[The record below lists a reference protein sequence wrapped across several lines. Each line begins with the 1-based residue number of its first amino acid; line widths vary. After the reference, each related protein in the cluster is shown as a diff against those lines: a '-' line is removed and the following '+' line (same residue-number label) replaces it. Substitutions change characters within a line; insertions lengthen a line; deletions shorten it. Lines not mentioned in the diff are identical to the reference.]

1 MLIKFCLSATQV
13 GGILNQMRI
22 RFSALLLLAFSSLL
36 AQPVALKGGAH
47 SKALLH
53 LEVTQA
59 KPGSTV
65 YAALEFTLDKDWH
78 IYYKNPGDSGI
89 APTVKIKTAEVT
101 PGAILFPPPEKIVAA
116 SLTSYGYHGHTV
128 LLVPL
133 SIAPNTPAG
142 KLKVEGKLDYLECR
156 ESCLPAGGDFSFDLP
171 VGETTQ
177 NDAGAAPVFNAA
189 REKLS
194 RPSPFEIRKISEN
207 SFSIQLPTSA
217 AEVVAIPDPL
227 GAVDVPTPQAT
238 VEKNL
243 VRLEYPAGKKRSE
256 SLLLSLRD
264 KDQWSH
270 YTVVLPAASAETP
283 VLLYFLFA
291 VLGGLILNFM
301 PCVLPVLSLKAMSL
315 VSPSSDLGR
324 GSGGGAWPYTL
335 GVIATFSAVGGLFL
349 ILRASGQ
356 AIGWGFQLQNPIFV
370 AAIAILFAV
379 MALNLFGV
387 FEIRVPAIT
396 TRPAIG
402 EAMTGVIA
410 VVAATPC
417 TAPFMASALGAAL
430 TLPAA
435 AGFLMFPLLGLGM
448 ALPFIVLAV
457 FPRAGKI
464 LPKPGNWL
472 ITFKGVLGFMMAGSA
487 LWLVWVFG
495 SLTNAAFSLL
505 TAILLIA
512 FALYIYGKHQVTPAR
527 RAVKIARYAAMVVA
541 LVFAFRFAFVGLTP
555 AAKTN
560 TEAGVWK
567 NFSPAAVQAEI
578 AAKNPVFV
586 DFTADWC
593 LSCKVNEQ
601 VAFTDKVMKLF
612 AERRVI
618 LFKADFTN
626 LDDVIANEI
635 TRLGR
640 AGVPVYAF
648 YDRGG
653 NLTLLPQVLTEGLMI
668 ENIQNLTN

>member
-1 MLIKFCLSATQV
+1 MRPGFLAPLFLIST
-13 GGILNQMRI
+13 
-22 RFSALLLLAFSSLL
+22 ALPAK
-36 AQPVALKGGAH
+36 PVALKGGAH
-47 SKALLH
+47 SKTFLH
-53 LEVTQA
+53 LEATQA

-65 YAALEFTLDKDWH
+65 YAAIEFTLDKDWH

-89 APTVKIKTAEVT
+89 APTVKIKTPDIS
-101 PGAILFPPPEKIVAA
+101 PGEILFPPPEKIIAA
-116 SLTSYGYHGHTV
+116 SLTSYGYHGRVV

-133 SIAPNTPAG
+133 TVAAGTKPG

-156 ESCLPAGGDFSFDLP
+156 ESCLPAGGDFSFDLSI
-171 VGETTQ
+171 GDTALA
-177 NDAGAAPVFNAA
+177 DASEAALFNTA
-189 REKLS
+189 REKLP
-194 RPSPFEIRKISEN
+194 RPSPFEIRKLSEN
-207 SFSIQLPTSA
+207 SFNIQLPINA
-217 AEVVAIPDPL
+217 AEVIAIPDPL

-243 VRLEYPAGKKRSE
+243 VRLEYPAGKKRSDG
-256 SLLLSLRD
+256 LLLSLRD

-270 YTVVLPAASAETP
+270 YTVALPQASGETP

-291 VLGGLILNFM
+291 ILGGLILNFM

-315 VSPSSDLGR
+315 A
-324 GSGGGAWPYTL
+324 GGGEKKSPWPYTL
-335 GVIATFSAVGGLFL
+335 GVIAAFSAVGGLFL

-370 AAIAILFAV
+370 AAIAILFAI
-379 MALNLFGV
+379 MALNLFSV

-430 TLPAA
+430 TLPVI

-448 ALPFIVLAV
+448 ALPFLLLAV

-464 LPKPGNWL
+464 FPKPGNWL

-512 FALYIYGKHQVTPAR
+512 FSLYIYGKHQVTPAGR
-527 RAVKIARYAAMVVA
+527 TVKIFRYAAMAVA

-555 AAKTN
+555 AAKSN
-560 TEAGVWK
+560 SEAGVWK
-567 NFSPAAVQAEI
+567 NFSPAAVNAEI

-601 VAFTDKVMKLF
+601 VAFTEKVMKLF

-626 LDDVIANEI
+626 LDDTIANEI
-635 TRLGR
+635 ARLGR

-648 YDRGG
+648 YDRRG

>member
-1 MLIKFCLSATQV
+1 MRRSGAKPKFCLSATRL
-13 GGILNQMRI
+13 GGILKQMRI
-22 RFSALLLLAFSSLL
+22 QLLALLLLPFSALL
-36 AQPVALKGGAH
+36 AQPVALTGGAH

-59 KPGSTV
+59 KPSSTV
-65 YAALEFTLDKDWH
+65 SAALEFTLDKDWH

-89 APTVKIKTAEVT
+89 APTVKIKTAEIT
-101 PGAILFPPPEKIVAA
+101 PGEILFPPPEKIIAA
-116 SLTSYGYHGHTV
+116 SLTSYGYHGRPV

-133 SIAPNTPAG
+133 TVAASAKAG

-171 VGETTQ
+171 IGETALT
-177 NDAGAAPVFNAA
+177 DASEAALFNNA
-189 REKLS
+189 REKLP
-194 RPSPFEIRKISEN
+194 RPSPFEIRKLSEN
-207 SFSIQLPTSA
+207 SFSIQLPIST
-217 AEVVAIPDPL
+217 AEVIAIPDPL

-243 VRLEYPAGKKRSE
+243 VRLEYPAGKKRSDG
-256 SLLLSLRD
+256 LLLSLRD
-264 KDQWSH
+264 KDQWLH
-270 YTVVLPAASAETP
+270 YTVTLPQASGETP
-283 VLLYFLFA
+283 LLLYFLFA
-291 VLGGLILNFM
+291 ILGGLILNFM

-315 VSPSSDLGR
+315 A
-324 GSGGGAWPYTL
+324 GGGEKKIPWPYTL
-335 GVIATFSAVGGLFL
+335 GVIAAFSAVGGLFL
-349 ILRASGQ
+349 IMRASGQ

-370 AAIAILFAV
+370 AAMAILFAV
-379 MALNLFGV
+379 MAINLFGI

-448 ALPFIVLAV
+448 ALPFLLLAV

-464 LPKPGNWL
+464 FPKPGNWL

-495 SLTNAAFSLL
+495 SLTSAAFSLL

-512 FALYIYGKHQVTPAR
+512 FSLYIYGKHQVTPAGR
-527 RAVKIARYAAMVVA
+527 TVKIFRYAAMVVA

-560 TEAGVWK
+560 SEPGVWK
-567 NFSPAAVQAEI
+567 TFSPAAVNAEI

-601 VAFTDKVMKLF
+601 VAFTEKVMKLF

-626 LDDVIANEI
+626 FDDTIANEI

-640 AGVPVYAF
+640 AGVPIYAF
-648 YDRGG
+648 YDRRG

>member
-1 MLIKFCLSATQV
+1 
-13 GGILNQMRI
+13 MRI
-22 RFSALLLLAFSSLL
+22 QLFALLLLPMGVLFAKPLTI
-36 AQPVALKGGAH
+36 KGGAH
-47 SKALLH
+47 SQVTLH
-53 LEVTQA
+53 LETLQA
-59 KPGSTV
+59 KPGDSV
-65 YAALEFTLDKDWH
+65 YAAFEFTLDKDWH

-89 APTVKIKTAEVT
+89 APTIKIKTPEIT
-101 PGAILFPPPEKIVAA
+101 PLEILFPPPEKIIAA
-116 SLTSYGYHGHTV
+116 SLTSYGYHGHAV

-133 SIAPNTPAG
+133 KVVADTKAG
-142 KLKVEGKLDYLECR
+142 TVKVEGKLDYLECR
-156 ESCLPAGGDFSFDLP
+156 ESCLPAGGDFSFDLTI
-171 VGETTQ
+171 GETTQ
-177 NDAGAAPVFNAA
+177 IEAAAAAVFNAA
-189 REKLS
+189 REKLP
-194 RPSPFEIRKISEN
+194 RPSPFEIRKLSEN
-207 SFSIQLPTSA
+207 SFSIQLPINA
-217 AEVVAIPDPL
+217 AEVIAIPDPL

-243 VRLEYPAGKKRSE
+243 VRLEYPAEKKRSDG
-256 SLLLSLRD
+256 LLLSLRD

-270 YTVVLPAASAETP
+270 YTVTLPQSGGETP

-291 VLGGLILNFM
+291 ILGGLILNFM

-315 VSPSSDLGR
+315 A
-324 GSGGGAWPYTL
+324 GGGEKKSPWPYTL
-335 GVIATFSAVGGLFL
+335 GVIAAFSAVGGLFL
-349 ILRASGQ
+349 VLRASGQ

-379 MALNLFGV
+379 MAINLFGV

-448 ALPFIVLAV
+448 ALPFLLLAV

-464 LPKPGNWL
+464 FPKPGNWL

-512 FALYIYGKHQVTPAR
+512 FSLYIYGKHQVTPAR
-527 RAVKIARYAAMVVA
+527 LTVKIVRYTAMAVA

-555 AAKTN
+555 AAKSN
-560 TEAGVWK
+560 SEAGVWK
-567 NFSPAAVQAEI
+567 TFSPAAVNAEI

-601 VAFTDKVMKLF
+601 VAFTEKVMKLF

-648 YDRGG
+648 YDRRG
-653 NLTLLPQVLTEGLMI
+653 NLTLLPQVLTEGLML

>member
-1 MLIKFCLSATQV
+1 
-13 GGILNQMRI
+13 MRI
-22 RFSALLLLAFSSLL
+22 KIGVCIFLAAAALGAEGV
-36 AQPVALKGGAH
+36 PVKGGLH
-47 SKALLH
+47 SKVTLH
-53 LEVTQA
+53 LENSTV

-65 YAALEFTLDKDWH
+65 YAALEFALDKDWH

-89 APTVKIKTAEVT
+89 APTVKINTAEVI
-101 PGAILFPPPEKIVAA
+101 PGEILFPPPEKIVAA
-116 SLTSYGYHGHTV
+116 SLTSYGYHGRTV

-133 SIAPNTPAG
+133 NIATASKPG
-142 KLKVEGKLDYLECR
+142 KLKVEGKLEYLECR
-156 ESCLPAGGDFSFDLP
+156 ESCLPAGGDFSFDMP

-177 NDAGAAPVFNAA
+177 NDAGAAAVFNAA
-189 REKLS
+189 REKLP

-207 SFSIQLPTSA
+207 SFSIQLPISA
-217 AEVVAIPDPL
+217 AEIAAIPDPL

-238 VEKNL
+238 IEKNL

-256 SLLLSLRD
+256 GLLLSLRD

-270 YTVVLPAASAETP
+270 YTVALPTASAETP

-315 VSPSSDLGR
+315 VSEKPLPASGTPPLAKGR
-324 GSGGGAWPYTL
+324 GRAWGYTL
-335 GVIATFSAVGGLFL
+335 GVIATFSAIGGLFL

-379 MALNLFGV
+379 MAINLFGV

-448 ALPFIVLAV
+448 ALPFSVLAV

-512 FALYIYGKHQVTPAR
+512 FALYIYGKHQVTPAGR
-527 RAVKIARYAAMVVA
+527 PVKIARYAAMVVA

-601 VAFTDKVMKLF
+601 VAFTDKVMQRF

-626 LDDVIANEI
+626 LDETIANEI

-648 YDRGG
+648 YDKNG
-653 NLTLLPQVLTEGLMI
+653 NLTLLPQVLTEGLML
-668 ENIQNLTN
+668 EQIQNLTN

>member
-1 MLIKFCLSATQV
+1 MLRS
-13 GGILNQMRI
+13 
-22 RFSALLLLAFSSLL
+22 LLLLSALIYGANL
-36 AQPVALKGGAH
+36 PVSAAEMLKAGH
-47 SKALLH
+47 
-53 LEVTQA
+53 
-59 KPGSTV
+59 STV
-65 YAALEFTLDKDWH
+65 HLHREATQLSPGAKSWLALEFKLDPHWH

-89 APTVKIKTAEVT
+89 APTVKMKTPEVT
-101 PGAILFPPPEKIVAA
+101 AGDILFPPPEKIVAA
-116 SLTSYGYHGHTV
+116 TLVSYGYHDRVV
-128 LLVPL
+128 LLVPFT
-133 SIAPNTPAG
+133 IAATTKSG
-142 KLKVEGKLDYLECR
+142 TLKAQGKLDYLECR

-171 VGETTQ
+171 IGDLTKPDEKT
-177 NDAGAAPVFNAA
+177 AALFNAA
-189 REKLS
+189 REKLP
-194 RPSPFEIRKISEN
+194 RPSPFKITRNSDNDFSVLLPVTPNEI
-207 SFSIQLPTSA
+207 L
-217 AEVVAIPDPL
+217 AIPDPL
-227 GAVDVPTPQAT
+227 GSVDVQAPKT
-238 VEKNL
+238 TIENNL
-243 VRLEYPAGKKRSE
+243 IRLAYVPGKKRSDG
-256 SLLLSLRD
+256 LLLAIRD

-270 YTVVLPAASAETP
+270 YTVALPQDSGETP
-283 VLLYFLFA
+283 VVLYFLFA
-291 VLGGLILNFM
+291 ILGGLLLNFM

-315 VSPSSDLGR
+315 AKA
-324 GSGGGAWPYTL
+324 GSEQRSIRHALPYTF
-335 GVIATFSAVGGLFL
+335 GVIGAFSAVGGLFL

-370 AAIAILFAV
+370 AAMAILFAA
-379 MALNLFGV
+379 MALNLLGV
-387 FEIRVPAIT
+387 FEIQVPALT

-410 VVAATPC
+410 VAAATPC

-430 TLPAA
+430 TLPVA
-435 AGFLMFPLLGLGM
+435 AGFLLFPLLGLGM
-448 ALPFIVLAV
+448 ALPFLALAA

-512 FALYIYGKHQVTPAR
+512 FFLYIYGKHQFAPAKLG
-527 RAVKIARYAAMVVA
+527 VKIVRFTAMAVA

-555 AAKTN
+555 ATKAAS
-560 TEAGVWK
+560 EAGVWK
-567 NFSPAAVQAEI
+567 NFSPAARDAEI
-578 AAKNPVFV
+578 AAKNPVFI

-601 VAFTDKVMKLF
+601 VAFTDKVMKRF
-612 AERRVI
+612 AERGVS

-626 LDDVIANEI
+626 LDDTIANEI

-648 YDRGG
+648 YDKNG
-653 NLTLLPQVLTEGLMI
+653 NLTLLPQVLTEGLML
-668 ENIQNLTN
+668 EQIQNLTN